1 MAGLVHV
8 VCPVCQST
16 AWWLPHLPRPW
27 RCTRDGAELVELRPG
42 WRGDGEADEPVT
54 VGVSDG

>member
-16 AWWLPHLPRPW
+16 AWWDDRPRI
-27 RCTRDGAELVELRPG
+27 CTRDGAELIEVRPG

>member
-1 MAGLVHV
+1 VTRTPNPRPGAAWHV
-8 VCPVCQST
+8 VG
-16 AWWLPHLPRPW
+16 
-27 RCTRDGAELVELRPG
+27 TRDGAELIEVRPG